1 MSDTEMWQVIC
12 VTGPVSLDEIDDVLT
27 EALDPPL
34 SYTLFPDPSGGMRIE
49 AYYDHQPDGFPIDG
63 DLTISEMEQRDWV
76 AESQAA
82 LPAIRIGRLHIRG
95 GFDQAPPLPYIDLVV
110 EAGQAFGTGRH
121 ESTSG
126 CLHLLQQILRTR
138 SVKTVLDVGTGAGIL
153 GIAAARLAPVS
164 VIGSDI
170 DPIAVRVAV
179 ENAALNKV
187 PHATRWVT
195 APGTRHPLIQQQG
208 PYDLVFANI
217 LAGPLVSMAGDISA
231 QVAPG
236 GSLVLAGLLNVQE
249 NWVLGRYRAAGLQV
263 AECWRKNGW
272 SAVHLIRSGGR

>member
-1 MSDTEMWQVIC
+1 MWQVIC
-12 VTGPVSLDEIDDVLT
+12 VTGSVTLDEIDDVLT
-27 EALDPPL
+27 EAVDPPL

-49 AYYDHQPDGFPIDG
+49 AYFDHRPDGFPVDG
-63 DLTISEMEQRDWV
+63 ETEILPVAQRDWV

-95 GFDQAPPLPYIDLVV
+95 GFDVPPPAPFIDLVV

-121 ESTSG
+121 ESTTG
-126 CLHLLQQILRTR
+126 CLHLLQEILRTR
-138 SVKTVLDVGTGAGIL
+138 PVKTVLDVGTGAGIL

-179 ENAALNKV
+179 ENAALNRV

-195 APGTRHPLIQQQG
+195 APGTRHPLIAEQG

-217 LAGPLVSMAGDISA
+217 LAGPLVNMALDISA

-236 GSLVLAGLLNVQE
+236 GSLVLAGLLNTQE
-249 NWVLGRYRAAGLQV
+249 NWVLGRYRNAGLRV
-263 AECWRKNGW
+263 ADIWRRNGW
-272 SAVHLIRSGGR
+272 SAVHLTRSRGR